1 MDVMGKTKFKG
12 KEESDELRQPRADG
26 FRIKAEAVKSLDS
39 VAAALSSVKFLSIIP
54 QGEFLAVINVESRDI
69 QKNPYLFSLLY
80 LRKKEIEVLY
90 TMTPGMS
97 PKKRKID
104 VIRFFLN
111 IVTLL
116 QDTYEVDNLQV
127 YQLIE
132 ETLKETS
139 EYISSSYEEVY
150 GKYDALLNETK
161 LLNKK
166 ITDLRNTNDKIGK
179 ENIDL
184 KSKIDDLTIRVK
196 EAEAYSDEVLMA
208 KVQQWLKEHRNEI
221 NVAEFSKITRIPE
234 TRIEQI
240 LNRMVTEGLLEVR
253 Q

>member
-12 KEESDELRQPRADG
+12 KDEADELRQPRADG
-26 FRIKAEAVKSLDS
+26 FRISAEAVKSLDE
-39 VAAALSSVKFLSIIP
+39 VANALSTVKFLTVIP
-54 QGEFLAVINVESRDI
+54 QGEFLAVLNVESRDI
-69 QKNPYLFSLLY
+69 QKNPYLFSTLY
-80 LRKKEIEVLY
+80 IRKNEIEVMY
-90 TMTPGMS
+90 TVVPGMS

-111 IVTLL
+111 MVTLL
-116 QDTYEVDNLQV
+116 QDAYEVDHLQV

-179 ENIDL
+179 ENVEL
-184 KSKIDDLTIRVK
+184 KSKIDELTLRVK
-196 EAEAYSDEVLMA
+196 EAEAYSDEVLMS
-208 KVQQWLKEHRNEI
+208 KIQQWLKEHRNEI
-221 NVAEFSKITRIPE
+221 NVAEFSKITRVPE
-234 TRIEQI
+234 TRIEQV
-240 LNRMVTEGLLEVR
+240 LSRMVTEGFLEVR
-253 Q
+253 K